1 MVMSK
6 PPKEFLVDSFIY
18 REYLGEGDYNKSVY
32 GDYVTIENCRIDRG
46 SQYTFSSNGKQLL
59 YNAVIFCYKDLTTPL
74 LEFKEQSLVI
84 YDGKEHVI
92 TKIEKISEA
101 YSNTV
106 YSYELE
112 VI

>member
-1 MVMSK
+1 MVIPK
-6 PPKEFLVDSFIY
+6 PPVQFLVDSFIY
-18 REYLGEGDYNKSVY
+18 REYLGEGDYNQPIY
-32 GDYVTIENCRIDRG
+32 GDYLTIKNCRIDRG
-46 SQYTFSSNGKQLL
+46 GQYSFSPSGKQLL
-59 YNAVIFCYKDLTTPL
+59 YNAVIFCYEGLTTPL
-74 LEFKEQSLVI
+74 PTFKEQSLVI

>member
-18 REYLGEGDYNKSVY
+18 REYLGEGDYNKPVY
-32 GDYVTIENCRIDRG
+32 GDYVTIEYCRIDRG
-46 SQYTFSSNGKQLL
+46 SQYSFSSSGKQLL

-74 LEFKEQSLVI
+74 PEFKEQSLVI

-92 TKIEKISEA
+92 TNIDTITES
-101 YSNTV
+101 YSDLI

>member
-1 MVMSK
+1 MPK

-18 REYLGEGDYNKSVY
+18 REYLGEGDWNKPEY
-32 GDYVTIENCRIDRG
+32 GEEKTISFCRIDRG
-46 SQYTFSSNGKQLL
+46 SQYTFSTNGKQLL
-59 YNAVIFCYKDLTTPL
+59 YNAVVFCYKDLTTPL
-74 LEFKEQSLVI
+74 PEFKEQSLVI

>member
-1 MVMSK
+1 MLMSK
-6 PPKEFLVDSFIY
+6 PPIDFLVDSFIY
-18 REYLGEGDYNKSVY
+18 REYLGEGDYNKPIY
-32 GDYVTIENCRIDRG
+32 GEHAIIENCRIDRG
-46 SQYTFSSNGKQLL
+46 SQYTFSSSGKQLF
-59 YNAVIFCYKDLTTPL
+59 YHAVIFCYKDLTTPL
-74 LEFKEQSLVI
+74 PEFKEQSLVI